1 MPKQPALSGWVWR
14 NARFL
19 RPLPRKPPLRTFRQ
33 LRKVTTPPQPK
44 PRRTALRRPHL
55 DPDQLQSMTVAELKK
70 LAADMGIE
78 TKQLK
83 TKDELVEAIC
93 AEDVVPGDESTE
105 APELSAAMP
114 TA

>member
-1 MPKQPALSGWVWR
+1 
-14 NARFL
+14 
-19 RPLPRKPPLRTFRQ
+19 
-33 LRKVTTPPQPK
+33 
-44 PRRTALRRPHL
+44 
-55 DPDQLQSMTVAELKK
+55 
-70 LAADMGIE
+70 MGIE

>member
-1 MPKQPALSGWVWR
+1 
-14 NARFL
+14 
-19 RPLPRKPPLRTFRQ
+19 
-33 LRKVTTPPQPK
+33 
-44 PRRTALRRPHL
+44 
-55 DPDQLQSMTVAELKK
+55 MTVAELKK

-93 AEDVVPGDESTE
+93 AEDVVPGDESPE

>member
-1 MPKQPALSGWVWR
+1 MAKCAFSAPTATETAPADVPATAEG
-14 NARFL
+14 ND
-19 RPLPRKPPLRTFRQ
+19 
-33 LRKVTTPPQPK
+33 TPAAEASQNGSE
-44 PRRTALRRPHL
+44 AAHL

>member
-1 MPKQPALSGWVWR
+1 MSKRKRALIL
-14 NARFL
+14 NELTLFL
-19 RPLPRKPPLRTFRQ
+19 
-33 LRKVTTPPQPK
+33 VVE
-44 PRRTALRRPHL
+44 A
-55 DPDQLQSMTVAELKK
+55 
-70 LAADMGIE
+70 MGVE

>member
-33 LRKVTTPPQPK
+33 LRKVTTPPAAEASQNGSE
-44 PRRTALRRPHL
+44 AAHL